1 VLGLLQR
8 AGDTPVILLVNK
20 VDNLADKSLLLP
32 HLESLAARFA
42 FDEVI
47 PVSALRDHNLDVLEK
62 ALSSRL
68 PEGDFWFDDDQLTD
82 RSLRFMAAEIIR
94 EKVVRQLGQEVPH
107 QITVEIDIWE
117 DGPKVTDIAAT
128 ILVERRG
135 QKKILIGDK
144 GSRIKSIGTQAR
156 EDMERLIDRKVMLTL
171 WVKIKAGWSDDER
184 ALRSLGYDH
193 R

>member
-1 VLGLLQR
+1 MR
-8 AGDTPVILLVNK
+8 KP
-20 VDNLADKSLLLP
+20 
-32 HLESLAARFA
+32 
-42 FDEVI
+42 
-47 PVSALRDHNLDVLEK
+47 
-62 ALSSRL
+62 LSSRL

>member
-1 VLGLLQR
+1 M
-8 AGDTPVILLVNK
+8 
-20 VDNLADKSLLLP
+20 
-32 HLESLAARFA
+32 
-42 FDEVI
+42 
-47 PVSALRDHNLDVLEK
+47 SALRDHNLDVLEK

-128 ILVERRG
+128 ILLSGAARR
-135 QKKILIGDK
+135 
-144 GSRIKSIGTQAR
+144 KS
-156 EDMERLIDRKVMLTL
+156 
-171 WVKIKAGWSDDER
+171 
-184 ALRSLGYDH
+184 
-193 R
+193 

>member
-1 VLGLLQR
+1 M
-8 AGDTPVILLVNK
+8 
-20 VDNLADKSLLLP
+20 
-32 HLESLAARFA
+32 
-42 FDEVI
+42 
-47 PVSALRDHNLDVLEK
+47 SALRDHNLDVLEK